1 MSPTESARPPA
12 STSLDS
18 PSLEQAER
26 GTLMSTLAMEVTER
40 SAERT
45 VVRMPVDGAL
55 QVIGI
60 LHGGASAALIE
71 TAASV
76 AARQAAPQGTVP
88 VGAELQVSHLRPVRH
103 GFVTA
108 VATPV
113 HIGRRTAVYEVTV
126 SDDAGRL
133 AARGTLRSL
142 FTSVGEAPA

>member
-1 MSPTESARPPA
+1 MSLTESARPPA
-12 STSLDS
+12 SPPLSS
-18 PSLEQAER
+18 PGLEQAER
-26 GTLMSTLAMEVTER
+26 GTLMSTLSMEVTER

-45 VVRMPVDGAL
+45 VVQMPVDGAL

-103 GFVTA
+103 GVVTA
-108 VATPV
+108 VATPL
-113 HIGRRTAVYEVTV
+113 HTGRRTAVYEVAV
-126 SDDAGRL
+126 RDDAGRL

-142 FTSVGEAPA
+142 FTPVG